1 MKPWLYPRWIAHRGA
16 GKLAPENTL
25 GAFRL
30 GASHGY
36 RMYECDAKLSAD
48 GVVFLMH
55 DDTLDRT
62 TNGHGVAGERTWSEL
77 SRLDAGGWHSRAWA
91 GEPPA
96 TLAAVA
102 RHCQAHRHWL
112 NIEIK
117 PTPGLELQTG
127 RVVAAEA
134 QRLWARQAV
143 HPPLL
148 TSFQPE
154 SLVGALESAPDLPRG
169 LLLDSMWDGWH
180 ARARQLG
187 LVALVCHHALWDR
200 ALVDLARAEGWRM
213 LAYTVNDEWA
223 AERLIDLGLDGII
236 TDRVDLFAPVD

>member
-102 RHCQAHRHWL
+102 RHCHAHRHWL

-154 SLVGALESAPDLPRG
+154 SLVGARESAPDLPRG
-169 LLLDSMWDGWH
+169 LLLDSLWDGWQAH
-180 ARARQLG
+180 ARRLE

>member
-1 MKPWLYPRWIAHRGA
+1 
-16 GKLAPENTL
+16 
-25 GAFRL
+25 
-30 GASHGY
+30 
-36 RMYECDAKLSAD
+36 MYECDAKLSAD

-154 SLVGALESAPDLPRG
+154 SLVGARESAPDLPRG

-180 ARARQLG
+180 ARARQLE